1 VANLRLTRNPPSA
14 RFEPVAVRPN
24 VVDSEAPPMMKL
36 LYKPFAILAA
46 VVASLAAGAIF
57 KRLWTLIAK
66 ETEMPRALE
75 QHRGWAEVVAA
86 GLLRGAVFG
95 GVKAVVHR
103 TFADQYFRR
112 TGVWPGKTAK
122 PEA

>member
-1 VANLRLTRNPPSA
+1 
-14 RFEPVAVRPN
+14 
-24 VVDSEAPPMMKL
+24 MMKL

-57 KRLWTLIAK
+57 KRLWALIAK
-66 ETEMPRALE
+66 ETETPRALE

-95 GVKAVVHR
+95 GVKAVVNR
-103 TFADQYFRR
+103 AFADQYFRS

-122 PEA
+122 PDS